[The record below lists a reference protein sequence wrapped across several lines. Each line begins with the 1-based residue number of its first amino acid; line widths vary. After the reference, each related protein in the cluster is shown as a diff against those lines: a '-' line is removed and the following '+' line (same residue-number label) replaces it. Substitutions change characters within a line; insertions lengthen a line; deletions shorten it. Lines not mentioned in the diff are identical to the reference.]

1 MASRRWTVLLVP
13 HGSGSTRSLSVS
25 VTVLKLAAGIATV
38 VLASALA
45 ATYGVVSHTVDLTR
59 SQRLEK
65 ANQALTSE
73 VATLGQRVGALSDT
87 LAVISRRDEE
97 VRLVAGLDP
106 LNPDVERAGIGGPS
120 GAWPERER
128 LINEGGV
135 VGREALGVHVDLD
148 ALIRRAD
155 VLATSFKEAAES
167 LSAHTQQL
175 AATPSIMPTTG
186 FLTSRFSMIR
196 YHPILHENRPH
207 LGIDITAAFG
217 SQIIAPAAGRVIK
230 VGYENGYGLMVVLD
244 HGYGIETKY
253 AHMSRTAVNV
263 GQLVKRGDR
272 LGWVGSTGLSTGP
285 HLHYEVLLNGR
296 PVDPLRYILPD
307 AITD

>member
-25 VTVLKLAAGIATV
+25 VTVAKLAAGIATV

-73 VATLGQRVGALSDT
+73 VATLGRRVGALSDT
-87 LAVISRRDEE
+87 LAVISRRDDE

-106 LNPDVERAGIGGPS
+106 LSPDVERAGIGGPS

-128 LINEGGV
+128 LINDGGV

-148 ALIRRAD
+148 ALIRRAN

>member
-1 MASRRWTVLLVP
+1 M
-13 HGSGSTRSLSVS
+13 
-25 VTVLKLAAGIATV
+25 TVLKLAAGIATV

>member
-135 VGREALGVHVDLD
+135 VGREALGVHVDLE